1 RRRWDETG
9 DGGWVAGMVAAARNP
24 GASYAG
30 RTLAFQ
36 RLSLAAAL
44 LAFSILPAH
53 AQVAARQDGL
63 FISVR
68 NPIDSDVVNS
78 IKAKTRRALE
88 RKDRPIRFI
97 IYDFTPGPGQD
108 HPSATKEYG
117 VCQELAEFL
126 AGNELQNV
134 TTVAFV
140 HSDVSAHTV
149 LPVLACR
156 EIAMSAEAKIG
167 AVTRDLPGPL
177 SKSKIEAY
185 EEIARA
191 RSRCRAIV
199 LKMLDPSVELVEGTW
214 RGRGGAWWIDAKQK
228 TEEEKANF
236 QQTRPEPVLP
246 AGTLGF
252 YTNAQAKQFGLC
264 NLTR

>member
-1 RRRWDETG
+1 
-9 DGGWVAGMVAAARNP
+9 MVAAARNP

-97 IYDFTPGPGQD
+97 ISHFTPSPG
-108 HPSATKEYG
+108 HPHPTPPTQY
-117 VCQELAEFL
+117 
-126 AGNELQNV
+126 
-134 TTVAFV
+134 T
-140 HSDVSAHTV
+140 
-149 LPVLACR
+149 
-156 EIAMSAEAKIG
+156 
-167 AVTRDLPGPL
+167 L
-177 SKSKIEAY
+177 S
-185 EEIARA
+185 
-191 RSRCRAIV
+191 
-199 LKMLDPSVELVEGTW
+199 
-214 RGRGGAWWIDAKQK
+214 QH
-228 TEEEKANF
+228 
-236 QQTRPEPVLP
+236 
-246 AGTLGF
+246 
-252 YTNAQAKQFGLC
+252 
-264 NLTR
+264 